1 MAVLIIICQSDPAP
15 LRLGRDVKP
24 DNLLISASGHIKAT
38 DFGLSCVGVVDRADE
53 LVVGEMQIMCAS
65 ERLCGN
71 QHLLP
76 RLSWRALCEHNLN
89 LASWDVLGSRDSDSG
104 QSTPRS
110 MSTSAASSP
119 LRFASFDGQSAAAR
133 LRLSDDGQRRP
144 RARTSDTGSGDAL
157 ALRQSSYSCD
167 KMHPEAAGVK
177 CMQESRSNMP
187 AG

>member
-1 MAVLIIICQSDPAP
+1 M
-15 LRLGRDVKP
+15 KP

-53 LVVGEMQIMCAS
+53 LVGELQIMCVAS
-65 ERLCGN
+65 NAPEATGTFCHGSAGVLF
-71 QHLLP
+71 
-76 RLSWRALCEHNLN
+76 
-89 LASWDVLGSRDSDSG
+89 LAIETGSEPCKQGCMLGSRDSDSG

-144 RARTSDTGSGDAL
+144 RARTSDTGSGDYAL
-157 ALRQSSYSCD
+157 PIFAILTSRCHTRGMLRS
-167 KMHPEAAGVK
+167 AF
-177 CMQESRSNMP
+177 
-187 AG
+187 